1 MNEVNQ
7 ILFCMLR
14 DSSTPLTCFC
24 ENYIM
29 PESNVNE
36 VNPILFASAV
46 SPPAPMTFFFCENC
60 VVHESQHKKMN
71 PTSFCV
77 YSKPTLTYNLFYV
90 KIAWLVSQM

>member
-1 MNEVNQ
+1 
-7 ILFCMLR
+7 MLR

-46 SPPAPMTFFFCENC
+46 SPPAPMTFFF
-60 VVHESQHKKMN
+60 
-71 PTSFCV
+71 
-77 YSKPTLTYNLFYV
+77 V
-90 KIAWLVSQM
+90 KIVLCMRVNIKR